1 MDCKIIKYIILLVLI
16 NFKVF
21 AVEFKGKFI
30 QGHFILGKTTPGTEI
45 LIDKKKIKVS
55 KEGYFVFGIGKDR
68 KYDIVITENKKK

>member
-45 LIDKKKIKVS
+45 LIDKKK
-55 KEGYFVFGIGKDR
+55 
-68 KYDIVITENKKK
+68 N